1 MEEEKSRGAFYKWLL
16 EEKRGKQTC
25 MIGRAQGEE
34 IIRYLKEKREKGEDD
49 PEVRTKYDSALRA
62 RVKKKNYKLL
72 SAVGLGDILCLPV
85 KQVCTNQ
92 RTSYSG
98 SSQRAVEVRKDH
110 SEVDQFKNIWHF
122 LRVVCCSVP
131 NFFGAQQRIL
141 HTSVRQRI
149 TDI

>member
-1 MEEEKSRGAFYKWLL
+1 
-16 EEKRGKQTC
+16 

-110 SEVDQFKNIWHF
+110 SEVDQFKNILAFPQGCLLLCAKFFW
-122 LRVVCCSVP
+122 STTK
-131 NFFGAQQRIL
+131 NFAHQCA
-141 HTSVRQRI
+141 SKNN
-149 TDI
+149 